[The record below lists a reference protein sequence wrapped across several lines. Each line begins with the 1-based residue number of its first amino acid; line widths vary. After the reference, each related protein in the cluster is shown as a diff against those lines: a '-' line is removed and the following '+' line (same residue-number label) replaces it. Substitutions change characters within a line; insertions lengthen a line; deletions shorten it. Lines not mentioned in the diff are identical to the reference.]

1 MVRRFILSRENEK
14 IMKIKVTVVFNLKTE
29 EVYGILE
36 SSESSAEHITFY
48 NAIKLHH
55 PEAIIVT
62 YYK

>member
-1 MVRRFILSRENEK
+1 
-14 IMKIKVTVVFNLKTE
+14 MKIKVTVVFNLKTE